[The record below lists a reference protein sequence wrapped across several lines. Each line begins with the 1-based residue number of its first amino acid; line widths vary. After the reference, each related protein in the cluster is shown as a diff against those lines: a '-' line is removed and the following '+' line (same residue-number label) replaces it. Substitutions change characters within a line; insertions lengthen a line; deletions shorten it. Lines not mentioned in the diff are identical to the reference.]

1 MENIN
6 SCIRKKSDRSK

>member
-6 SCIRKKSDRSK
+6 SCKGI